1 MKALV
6 ALIFS
11 ALSAAAQTDVLP
23 LMPWPEKV
31 TLGQGRFAINDAFR
45 IGSSGHSAR
54 VDRAA
59 DRIKQRIAAKTGLP
73 MNRDTGGPP
82 ALQLNFKEETGKYP
96 KLGDDESYRLTV
108 TSDEARIDAQTDL
121 GVLHGLETFE
131 QLVRLDQQGFAV
143 PAVVIEDHP
152 RFPWRGLMID
162 SGRHFL
168 PVEVI
173 RRNVDAMATVKLNVL
188 HWHLS
193 DDQGFRVESKLLP
206 KLQENG
212 SDGLYYTQEQIRE
225 IIGYAAERG
234 IRVVPEIDLP
244 GHTTAIL
251 AAYPE
256 LGSKPGPYAIERGWG
271 VFDPTLDPTKEEVYK
286 FLDTLIGEMAALFP
300 DPYFHVGGDEV
311 NGKDWTASASITEFK
326 RAHGLKTND
335 DLQLYFSKRL
345 SPIVTGHGK
354 IMVGW
359 DEILQ
364 PDLPKDSVIQSWRG
378 LKSLAT
384 AAKAGYRVLLSNG
397 YYVDLIWPASQ
408 HYAVDPFD
416 KEGDVLMPEERA
428 RVLGGESAMW
438 SEYVGPENVDSRIWP
453 RTAAIA
459 ERLWSPQS
467 VRDVASMY
475 ARLEAVS
482 ADLETTGVTHRS
494 SYRPMLERIA
504 GSTDIDALQTLAD
517 VVEPVKNYRR
527 GSLMKQTQQT
537 PLNRLVDAA
546 RPESDTARDFNNL
559 VTRYLA
565 SKSPQDAASIRAK
578 LIVWR
583 DNNAR
588 LQPLF
593 VKSQLMGEIKP
604 VSAELKSAAQVGLEA
619 LDAISSGKK
628 LTAGWAQDRLKA
640 AEAPSAQVLVM
651 IVPPVR
657 RLATAAQ

>member
-1 MKALV
+1 
-6 ALIFS
+6 
-11 ALSAAAQTDVLP
+11 
-23 LMPWPEKV
+23 
-31 TLGQGRFAINDAFR
+31 
-45 IGSSGHSAR
+45 
-54 VDRAA
+54 
-59 DRIKQRIAAKTGLP
+59 
-73 MNRDTGGPP
+73 
-82 ALQLNFKEETGKYP
+82 
-96 KLGDDESYRLTV
+96 
-108 TSDEARIDAQTDL
+108 
-121 GVLHGLETFE
+121 
-131 QLVRLDQQGFAV
+131 
-143 PAVVIEDHP
+143 
-152 RFPWRGLMID
+152 
-162 SGRHFL
+162 
-168 PVEVI
+168 
-173 RRNVDAMATVKLNVL
+173 
-188 HWHLS
+188 
-193 DDQGFRVESKLLP
+193 
-206 KLQENG
+206 
-212 SDGLYYTQEQIRE
+212 
-225 IIGYAAERG
+225 
-234 IRVVPEIDLP
+234 
-244 GHTTAIL
+244 
-251 AAYPE
+251 
-256 LGSKPGPYAIERGWG
+256 
-271 VFDPTLDPTKEEVYK
+271 
-286 FLDTLIGEMAALFP
+286 
-300 DPYFHVGGDEV
+300 
-311 NGKDWTASASITEFK
+311 
-326 RAHGLKTND
+326 
-335 DLQLYFSKRL
+335 
-345 SPIVTGHGK
+345 
-354 IMVGW
+354 
-359 DEILQ
+359 
-364 PDLPKDSVIQSWRG
+364 
-378 LKSLAT
+378 
-384 AAKAGYRVLLSNG
+384 
-397 YYVDLIWPASQ
+397 
-408 HYAVDPFD
+408 
-416 KEGDVLMPEERA
+416 
-428 RVLGGESAMW
+428 MW